1 MKLSERKDVPV
12 ELTWDMSLTYPTEEA
27 YEKDKEKLKA
37 LCDELTGYQGK
48 LNDSDNIVACLKKYE
63 QFMILESYL
72 DTYASLPVSVD
83 AYDSAAQKRYSLM
96 ASLYTDCAS
105 KLSFI
110 ESELSLADE
119 EVLKEAIAKAEGSA
133 NYLRDILRNKAH
145 QLSPECEKMLSRL
158 ERTLDA
164 PIEIYEKAK
173 LADMRFDDFEVN
185 GKTYPLG
192 YSLFE
197 DNYEYEVDTDVRRAA
212 FKAFSDK
219 IRQYENVTAA
229 CYDTYCLKEKEM
241 AELRGFNNAIEADLF
256 YQKVTREMYDRQI
269 DMITKD
275 LSPIMRKYARA
286 LKAMHH
292 LDKMT
297 FADLRL
303 PLDSEYDPEVS
314 VEQTREYIHNALQIL
329 GDDYVAMVDEA
340 FRNRWFDL
348 AKNQGK
354 QTGGFCSSSYRK
366 NSYILMSFNNKMSDV
381 FTAAH
386 ELGHAGHF
394 RACSNAQSYYDT
406 WVSGYIVEAPSTM
419 NELLLA
425 RYLLNSSDD
434 KRFKRWV
441 LSTLIQNTYYHNM
454 VTHLREAWYQREVY
468 KIVESG
474 ESINAEMLNDLFHKN
489 LEIFWGDDVELNE
502 GSELTWMRQPHYY
515 MGLYSYCYSASLTIA
530 TAAARLIDKEGAAAV
545 DRWKELLKAG
555 STLGP
560 IELAKLAG
568 VDITTDQPL
577 KETIAYIGEIVDQ
590 ICELTEEIDG
600 IHID

>member
-1 MKLSERKDVPV
+1 MKLMERKDVPV
-12 ELTWDMSLTYPTEEA
+12 ELTWDMSLLYASEED
-27 YEKDKEKLKA
+27 YEKDLEKAKE
-37 LCDELTGYQGK
+37 LCTQLEEYKGK

-63 QFMILESYL
+63 ELGIIQEPLGC
-72 DTYASLPVSVD
+72 YATLPVSVD
-83 AYDSAAQKRYSLM
+83 TYDSAAEKRAGLAMSLF
-96 ASLYTDCAS
+96 TDISAR
-105 KLSFI
+105 LSFI
-110 ESELSLADE
+110 ESELSQADE
-119 EVLKEAIAKAEGSA
+119 KVLSEAIAKAEGSA
-133 NYLRDILRNKAH
+133 NYLKDILRNKPH
-145 QLSPECEKMLSRL
+145 QLSPETEEVLSRL
-158 ERTLDA
+158 YRSLDA
-164 PIEIYEKAK
+164 SYDIYEKAK

-197 DNYEYEVDTDVRRAA
+197 DDYEYVIDTDVRRAA
-212 FKAFSDK
+212 FKAFYSK
-219 IRQYENVTAA
+219 LKQYENVTAA
-229 CYDTYCLKEKEM
+229 CYDAYCLKEKQM
-241 AELRGFNNAIEADLF
+241 AKVRGFENAIDADLF

-286 LKAMHH
+286 LKAAHH

-297 FADLRL
+297 WADLKL
-303 PLDSEYDPEVS
+303 PLDAEYDPEVS
-314 VEQTREYIHNALQIL
+314 IDQTREYIHNALQIL

-340 FRNRWFDL
+340 FKNRWFDL

-354 QTGGFCSSSYRK
+354 ETGGFCSSPYRK

-394 RACSNAQSYYDT
+394 RACSNAQSLFDT
-406 WVSGYIVEAPSTM
+406 NVSGYVVEAPSTM
-419 NELLLA
+419 NELLLSG
-425 RYLLNSSDD
+425 YLLRSSDD

-468 KIVESG
+468 KIVERG
-474 ESINAEMLNDLFHKN
+474 ESVNAEMLNDIFKRN
-489 LEIFWGDDVELNE
+489 LETFWGDDVELVE
-502 GSELTWMRQPHYY
+502 GCELTWMRQPHYY

-530 TAAARLIDKEGAAAV
+530 TAAYRLIEKEGAPAV
-545 DRWKELLKAG
+545 ERWKEMLAAG

-568 VDITTDQPL
+568 VDVTTDQPL

>member
-1 MKLSERKDVPV
+1 MKLMERKEVPV
-12 ELTWDMSLTYPTEEA
+12 ELTWDMSLIYPNEEE
-27 YEKDKEKLKA
+27 YEKDKVRMQT
-37 LCDELTGYQGK
+37 LCDEVAAYQGK
-48 LNDSDNIVACLKKYE
+48 LNDSDAIVSCLKKYE
-63 QFMILESYL
+63 EYL
-72 DTYASLPVSVD
+72 IVTDHLGAYASLPVSVD
-83 AYDSAAQKRYSLM
+83 TYDSEAEKRASLM
-96 ASLYTDCAS
+96 GSLYTDCSA

-110 ESELSLADE
+110 DSELSQCDE
-119 EVLKEAIAKAEGSA
+119 KVLNEAIGKAEGSA

-145 QLSPECEKMLSRL
+145 QLSPESEKILSKL

-164 PIEIYEKAK
+164 SYDIYQKAK

-185 GKTYPLG
+185 GKKYPLG

-197 DNYEYEVDTDVRRAA
+197 DDYEYVTDTAVRRAA
-212 FKAFSDK
+212 FKAFSAK
-219 IRQYENVTAA
+219 LKQYENVTAA
-229 CYDTYCLKEKEM
+229 CYDAYCLKEKQM
-241 AELRGFNNAIEADLF
+241 AQIRGFDTAIDMDLF

-269 DMITKD
+269 DMITSD

-292 LDKMT
+292 LDRMT
-297 FADLRL
+297 FADLKL
-303 PLDSEYDPEVS
+303 PLDSEYDPEVTI
-314 VEQTREYIHNALQIL
+314 EQTRKYIHDALTIL
-329 GDDYVAMVDEA
+329 GDDYVSMVDEA

-354 QTGGFCSSSYRK
+354 ETGGFCSSPYRK

-394 RACSNAQSYYDT
+394 RACSDAQSYFDT
-406 WVSGYIVEAPSTM
+406 MVSGYVVEAPSTM

-425 RYLLNSSDD
+425 RHLLNSSQD

-454 VTHLREAWYQREVY
+454 VTHLREAWYQREAY
-468 KIVESG
+468 RIIEKG
-474 ESINAEMLNDLFHKN
+474 ESVNAQILNDLFRRN
-489 LEIFWGDDVELNE
+489 LEIFWGDDVELTE

-530 TAAARLIDKEGAAAV
+530 TAASRLIEKEGSAAV
-545 DRWKELLKAG
+545 DRWKQMLKAG

-560 IELAKLAG
+560 IELAQLAG
-568 VDITTDQPL
+568 VDVTTDQPL

>member
-1 MKLSERKDVPV
+1 MKLLERKDVPV
-12 ELTWDMSLTYPTEEA
+12 ELTWDMSLIYPTEA
-27 YEKDKEKLKA
+27 DYEKDKEKLKK
-37 LCDELTGYQGK
+37 LCEELTHYQGK
-48 LNDSDNIVACLKKYE
+48 LNVSDNIVDCLKKYE
-63 QFMILESYL
+63 EFLIVEDHLGS
-72 DTYASLPVSVD
+72 YASLPVSVD
-83 AYDSAAQKRYSLM
+83 AYDRNAEKRYSLM
-96 ASLYTDCAS
+96 ATLFTECSA

-110 ESELSLADE
+110 ESELSQADE
-119 EVLKEAIAKAEGSA
+119 SVLNQAIEKADGCA
-133 NYLRDILRNKAH
+133 CYLKDILRNKAH

-158 ERTLDA
+158 DRTLDA
-164 PIEIYEKAK
+164 PYDIYEKAK

-185 GKTYPLG
+185 GTKYPLG

-197 DNYEYEVDTDVRRAA
+197 DNYEYEVDTDIRRAA

-229 CYDTYCLKEKEM
+229 CYDAYCLKEKEM
-241 AELRGFNNAIEADLF
+241 AELRGFNSAIDADLF

-269 DMITKD
+269 DMITND

-286 LKAMHH
+286 LKAVHH

-297 FADLRL
+297 FADLKL

-314 VEQTREYIHNALQIL
+314 IEQANEYIRNGLAIL

-340 FRNRWFDL
+340 FKNRWFDL

-354 QTGGFCSSSYRK
+354 ETGGFCSSPYRK
-366 NSYILMSFNNKMSDV
+366 NSFILMSFNNKMSDV

-394 RACSNAQSYYDT
+394 RACSNAQSLFDT
-406 WVSGYIVEAPSTM
+406 WVSGYVIEAPSTM

-425 RYLLNSSDD
+425 RYLLASSDD

-454 VTHLREAWYQREVY
+454 VTHLREAWFQREVY
-468 KIVESG
+468 KIIEQG
-474 ESINAEMLNDLFHKN
+474 ESVNAQILNELFHRN
-489 LEIFWGDDVELNE
+489 LETFWGDDVELNE

-515 MGLYSYCYSASLTIA
+515 MGLYSYCYSASLTIS
-530 TAAARLIDKEGAAAV
+530 TAASRLIEKEGMAAV
-545 DRWKELLKAG
+545 DRWKEMLKAG

-568 VDITTDQPL
+568 VDVTTDQPL
-577 KETIAYIGEIVDQ
+577 RETIAYIGEIVDE
-590 ICELTEEIDG
+590 ICELTEEIEG

>member
-1 MKLSERKDVPV
+1 MKLPERKDVPI
-12 ELTWDMSLTYPTEEA
+12 ELTWDMSLLYASEA
-27 YEKDKEKLKA
+27 DFKKDKEKMME
-37 LCDELTGYQGK
+37 LCEELTAYRGK

-63 QFMILESYL
+63 AYLILL
-72 DTYASLPVSVD
+72 DHVEAYASLPVSVD
-83 AYDSAAQKRYSLM
+83 TYDSNAEKRCSLM
-96 ASLYTDCAS
+96 ESLLTDCSA

-110 ESELSLADE
+110 ESELSQADE
-119 EVLKEAIAKAEGSA
+119 EVLNQAIAKAEGSA
-133 NYLRDILRNKAH
+133 CYLKDILRNKTH
-145 QLSPECEKMLSRL
+145 QLSLECEKMLSRL
-158 ERTLDA
+158 NRSLNASYD
-164 PIEIYEKAK
+164 IYEKAK
-173 LADMRFDDFEVN
+173 LADMRFPDFEVD

-197 DNYEYEVDTDVRRAA
+197 DDYEYVTDTAVRRSA

-229 CYDTYCLKEKEM
+229 CYNAYCLKEKEM
-241 AELRGFNNAIEADLF
+241 ARIRGFENAIEADLF

-269 DMITKD
+269 DLITSD
-275 LSPIMRKYARA
+275 LSPIMRRYARV
-286 LKAMHH
+286 LKAVHH
-292 LDKMT
+292 LDTMT
-297 FADLRL
+297 FADLKL
-303 PLDSEYDPEVS
+303 PLDSSYDPEVGLD
-314 VEQTREYIHNALQIL
+314 QAREYIRNGLAIL
-329 GDDYVAMVDEA
+329 GEDYVAMVDEA
-340 FRNRWFDL
+340 FRNRWFDF

-354 QTGGFCSSSYRK
+354 ETGGFCSSPYRK
-366 NSYILMSFNNKMSDV
+366 NSYILLSFNNKMSDV
-381 FTAAH
+381 FTCAH

-394 RACSNAQSYYDT
+394 KACSEAQSIYDT
-406 WVSGYIVEAPSTM
+406 RVSGYVVEAPSTM

-425 RYLLNSSDD
+425 RYLLSTSED

-468 KIVESG
+468 KIIETG
-474 ESINAEMLNDLFHKN
+474 ESVNAEILNDIFRRN
-489 LEIFWGDDVELNE
+489 LEIFWGEDVELNE

-530 TAAARLIDKEGAAAV
+530 TAASRLIEKEGAPAV
-545 DRWKELLKAG
+545 ERWKEMLRAG

-577 KETIAYIGEIVDQ
+577 KETIAYIGDIVDQ